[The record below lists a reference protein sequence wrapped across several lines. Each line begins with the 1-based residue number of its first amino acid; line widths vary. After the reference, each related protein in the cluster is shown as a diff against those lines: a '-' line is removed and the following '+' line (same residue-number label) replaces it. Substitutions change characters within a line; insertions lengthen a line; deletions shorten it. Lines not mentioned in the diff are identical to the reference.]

1 MADEEETTALGYA
14 IMGLKVRTRGT
25 SPSTSSSGRYAFAF
39 SSSIAHY
46 SLIMQI
52 LFAFSPLL
60 ALGAVLMSAFE
71 TEDQEDSKRKKKGDF
86 EMDGHGE

>member
-1 MADEEETTALGYA
+1 
-14 IMGLKVRTRGT
+14 
-25 SPSTSSSGRYAFAF
+25 
-39 SSSIAHY
+39 
-46 SLIMQI
+46 MQI

-71 TEDQEDSKRKKKGDF
+71 TEDLEDSKRKKKGDF